1 MYFKERTS
9 GSATQYH
16 QAGPGRPEGPRAA
29 GNGGK
34 PGLPWARQIIPPK
47 EALHVIAFTP

>member
-34 PGLPWARQIIPPK
+34 PGLPLGEADHSPE